1 MYLNGADHD
10 KLNPTLDNLNLKKQA
25 TFVKGWGGVKQGKRG
40 VKFYPWGN

>member
-25 TFVKGWGGVKQGKRG
+25 TFAKGWGGENKVREG
-40 VKFYPWGN
+40 